1 MKKFNYLI
9 KSGANLNTIS
19 SYLSYSI
26 TSHFDKKKRKNLIQ
40 NYKNLKIAKSKIRI
54 VPVFT

>member
-19 SYLSYSI
+19 SYLIYSI
-26 TSHFDKKKRKNLIQ
+26 TSHFNKKKEKIL
-40 NYKNLKIAKSKIRI
+40 YKTIKI
-54 VPVFT
+54 F

>member
-26 TSHFDKKKRKNLIQ
+26 TSHFYKKKRKNFIQ
-40 NYKNLKIAKSKIRI
+40 NYKNFLIKKNENISRNRY
-54 VPVFT
+54 